1 MMHFIGDWSLSTFST
16 FGNAPPLLPD
26 PAVVKIWLSVG
37 WGVVLAAAG
46 WTLASVV
53 FKVAPMPLARYAKG
67 CSAFFAAM
75 LALWCWLPGANG
87 ASFWLGLAFQSPS
100 MTTVVCCSAIL
111 WANLGAL
118 RGAGHGPNSL
128 SIPHDWRFAG
138 VFGGAALGWI
148 LLLDTLGFW
157 SVSVYSWGY
166 YPLAAPLTLL
176 TAGLL
181 SVAAGVR
188 FTWAQ
193 CLRVLGVSALFIL
206 LRLPT
211 GNLWDALLDPLLWVV
226 LNVFCVRWIWCKVR

>member
-46 WTLASVV
+46 WTLASVG
-53 FKVAPMPLARYAKG
+53 FKVAPLSLARYAKG
-67 CSAFFAAM
+67 CSALFAAL

-100 MTTVVCCSAIL
+100 LTSVVCCCAIL
-111 WANLGAL
+111 WANVGAL
-118 RGAGHGPNSL
+118 REIGHETGSL
-128 SIPHDWRFAG
+128 SGHQSWRIAG
-138 VFGGAALGWI
+138 VLGGAALGWI

-157 SVSVYSWGY
+157 PVSVYRWGFHPAAG
-166 YPLAAPLTLL
+166 PLALL
-176 TAGLL
+176 AVGLL
-181 SVAAGVR
+181 WAVTGAR

-193 CLRVLGVSALFIL
+193 CWMVLAAAAMFIL

-211 GNLWDALLDPLLWVV
+211 GNLWDALLDPLLWVA
-226 LNVFCVRWIWCKVR
+226 LNALSVRWVWYKVR